1 MRLTITYF
9 GGNREEY
16 GSVRYT
22 SIYPSDSPHLM
33 RIEFTDNSPSVTI
46 DLMRVSN
53 ITLING

>member
-9 GGNREEY
+9 GGRQEIY

-33 RIEFTDNSPSVTI
+33 RVEFTDNAPSVTI
-46 DLMRVSN
+46 DLTAVSN
-53 ITLING
+53 ITVIG